1 MKHPMSAMLRE
12 MADISVQRML
22 PLTAQ
27 AYTEAAD
34 ELDRQ
39 RRDIAILCE
48 CIEATRNPGI
58 NRVYAECDVA
68 EVLERNR
75 RCPASA

>member
-1 MKHPMSAMLRE
+1 MKHPMSESLRVFAKSE
-12 MADISVQRML
+12 RKSNDIMCADAL
-22 PLTAQ
+22 DH
-27 AYTEAAD
+27 AAA

-48 CIEATRNPGI
+48 CIEATRNPSL
-58 NRVYAECDVA
+58 NRIYAECDVA